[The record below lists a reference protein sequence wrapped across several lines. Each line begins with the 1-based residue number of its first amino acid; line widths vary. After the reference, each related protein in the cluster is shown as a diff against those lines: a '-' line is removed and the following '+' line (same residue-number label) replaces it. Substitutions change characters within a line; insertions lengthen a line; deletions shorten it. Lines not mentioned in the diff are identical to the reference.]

1 MEPRDLPAENRSIGG
16 LYCTEVLERLSAYL
30 DGDLSAEEA
39 SRVRAHVA
47 HCTTCERFGGRF
59 AAAVQ
64 RLREA
69 EPPPLDEDL
78 DARLGAALGLS
89 R

>member
-1 MEPRDLPAENRSIGG
+1 MKARELPAENRSIGG

-30 DGDLSAEEA
+30 DGELTAEE
-39 SRVRAHVA
+39 VDLIRAHVTG
-47 HCTTCERFGGRF
+47 CVTCERFGGRF

-69 EPPPLDEDL
+69 DPAPLPADL
-78 DARLGAALGLS
+78 DARLEAALGLS